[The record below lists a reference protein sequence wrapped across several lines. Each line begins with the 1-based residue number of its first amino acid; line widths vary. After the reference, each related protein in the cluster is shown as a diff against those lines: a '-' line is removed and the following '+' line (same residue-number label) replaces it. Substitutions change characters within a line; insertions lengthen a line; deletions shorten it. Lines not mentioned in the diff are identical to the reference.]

1 MISKPAQ
8 YLLYLVNEHPGE
20 YKTTDLIGEIR
31 QLPVQ
36 MGLEDP
42 GRGAA
47 AEFFDEM
54 MKTGRVR
61 VCAGKRCYPR

>member
-1 MISKPAQ
+1 
-8 YLLYLVNEHPGE
+8 
-20 YKTTDLIGEIR
+20 LIGEIR